1 MDQQNNNKDWVDEL
15 LDDIRSEQE
24 AEKTDSAPP
33 EPPTGTFSV
42 QSQQA
47 GQKPEE
53 KKMPEN
59 RPTVPRKK
67 PPVSSQP
74 QRQGNSGTA
83 VTGSR
88 KKKKKRTIRVG
99 IGQSI
104 IYVVLSLAVCAAA
117 AVFCLRAV
125 GDVLAISRP
134 DKAVQVT
141 IPEDATVQEIGEIF
155 KENGLIDYPWMFVIV
170 ARYENM
176 GEVQSG
182 TYVLN
187 TNMGYT
193 SLMNAIKKSAQPAK
207 TVTVTI
213 PEGMTLTQVAALM
226 EENNVCSASDF
237 LNSLEKTDF
246 DYSFIDDIPDN
257 ELIFRK
263 LEGYLFPD
271 TYEFYEEDNALNVI
285 QKMMDNFTRKVTNS
299 MISQA
304 EAQGMTLHELLTLA
318 SIIQAEAPDE
328 ENMAL
333 VSSVYHNRLNNPSE
347 FPKLQADPT
356 RKYASEEIE
365 SELGIEGQKMADA
378 YNTYEGDGLPP
389 GPINNP
395 GLAAI
400 NAALNPAETTYY
412 YFCSNLKTKQFY
424 YAETLAEHEQNL
436 AKANLK

>member
-24 AEKTDSAPP
+24 AESAAHADPP
-33 EPPTGTFSV
+33 AEEPPTGTFIA
-42 QSQQA
+42 QSTPPA
-47 GQKPEE
+47 QK
-53 KKMPEN
+53 
-59 RPTVPRKK
+59 PTVPRKK
-67 PPVSSQP
+67 TATPSKGTSSVKQASRP
-74 QRQGNSGTA
+74 MNTNTPKSHK
-83 VTGSR
+83 R
-88 KKKKKRTIRVG
+88 KKKKTVRVG

-104 IYVVLSLAVCAAA
+104 LYVAISLAVCAVA

-125 GDVLAISRP
+125 GDVLAVSRP

-141 IPEDATVQEIGEIF
+141 IPADATAKEIGEIF
-155 KENGLIDYPWMFVIV
+155 KENGLIEYPWMFAIV
-170 ARYENM
+170 AKYENM
-176 GEVQSG
+176 GEVAEG

-193 SLMNAIKKSAQPAK
+193 SLMHAIEKSEQPAK

-213 PEGMTLTQVAALM
+213 PEGLTLSQVAALM
-226 EENNVCSASDF
+226 EENNVCSANDF
-237 LNSLEKTDF
+237 LNSLENTDF
-246 DYSFIDDIPDN
+246 DYAFIDDIPNDP
-257 ELIFRK
+257 LLFRK

-271 TYEFYEEDNALNVI
+271 TYEFYENDNALNVI

-299 MISQA
+299 MIAQA
-304 EAQGMTLHELLTLA
+304 EEQGMTLHELLTLA

-328 ENMAL
+328 ENMVL

-347 FPKLQADPT
+347 YPKLQADPT

-365 SELGIEGQKMADA
+365 SELGIEGQKIADA
-378 YNTYEGDGLPP
+378 YNTYEGNGLPP

-400 NAALNPAETTYY
+400 NAALNPAETNYY